1 MIKPLKNWLLQQ
13 NYLTLIAFIL
23 IFAMSAC
30 MNFSSDTWWLLR
42 TGQDILDQKSII
54 TTDLYSWTNL
64 NAYWPNHEWLTQLLM
79 YLVYSIGGLGL
90 IVLVFALLVTLTWLI
105 VYRLSPSSKKIT
117 LLLITLGIIDNISA
131 WSIRPQIISFLL
143 FISLIVL
150 IRQPK
155 FHWWIVPFM
164 LIWANLHAGFV
175 IGIVLLG
182 LVGIAAIIKR
192 ESIIH
197 WLMIGIAAV
206 IATMANPHGYKLWL
220 FTLNSLD
227 SSTYSFIEEWRSQSL
242 SNISSYPFFLLVGI
256 IGMVWYKKRY
266 KPSTSYD
273 WFLLLATI
281 LFGFMAFRSVRQS
294 IFFDGLAV
302 LFLAQMLA
310 SKQTSISKATKMESM
325 QLILVGITSVIAALL
340 ALFVWNQRESLLSE
354 PIIAALEQCPGNM
367 YNNYNIGG
375 ELIWFVPQ
383 KPVFIDNRFDP
394 YAKDFMQANVKMEQ
408 TGDYQAQFSQ
418 YTIGCAI
425 VENNSPLAKALTR
438 DGWQLQTNNLSYS
451 VFYQP

>member
-1 MIKPLKNWLLQQ
+1 MFKPLRNWLLQQ
-13 NYLTLIAFIL
+13 DYLTLIAFIL

-42 TGQDILDQKSII
+42 TGQDIFQQKSII
-54 TTDLYSWTNL
+54 TTDLHSWTNL
-64 NAYWPNHEWLTQLLM
+64 NAYWPNHEWLTQVLM

-90 IVLVFALLVTLTWLI
+90 IVIVFALLVTLTWLI
-105 VYRLSPSSKKIT
+105 IYRLSPSSSKIT

-155 FHWWIVPFM
+155 LHWWIVPYM

-192 ESIIH
+192 EAILH

-206 IATMANPHGYKLWL
+206 SATMINPHGYKLWL

-242 SNISSYPFFLLVGI
+242 SNISSYPFFLLVGV
-256 IGMVWYKKRY
+256 IGLVWYKKRY

-273 WFLLLATI
+273 WFLMLATL

-310 SKQTSISKATKMESM
+310 PKHPIPHKATKAESM
-325 QLILVGITSVIAALL
+325 QLILVGVTGIIAVGL
-340 ALFVWNQRESLLSE
+340 ALFVWNQREPLLSD

-367 YNNYNIGG
+367 YNSYNIGG
-375 ELIWFVPQ
+375 ELIWFAPQ

-394 YAKDFMQANVKMEQ
+394 YPKDFMQTNVSMEQ
-408 TGDYQAQFSQ
+408 TGDYQALFSK
-418 YTIGCAI
+418 YNIGCAI
-425 VENNSPLAKALTR
+425 IENNSPLDTALTR
-438 DGWQLQTNNLSYS
+438 DGWQRQTNNQSYS
-451 VFYQP
+451 VLYQP

>member
-1 MIKPLKNWLLQQ
+1 MLKALKNWLLQQ

-30 MNFSSDTWWLLR
+30 MNFGSDTWWLLR
-42 TGQDILDQKSII
+42 TGQDIFQQKSII
-54 TTDLYSWTNL
+54 TSDLYSWTNL
-64 NAYWPNHEWLTQLLM
+64 NADWPNHEWLTQLLM
-79 YLVYSIGGLGL
+79 YLIYSIGGLSL
-90 IVLVFALLVTLTWLI
+90 LVIVFALLVTLTWLI
-105 VYRLSPSSKKIT
+105 IYRISPTGSKLT
-117 LLLITLGIIDNISA
+117 LFLITLGIIDNINA
-131 WSIRPQIISFLL
+131 WSIRPQIISFFL

-155 FHWWIVPFM
+155 LHWWIVPFM
-164 LIWANLHAGFV
+164 LVWANLHAGFV

-182 LVGIAAIIKR
+182 LVGIAALIKR
-192 ESIIH
+192 EAIIH
-197 WLMIGIAAV
+197 WLLIGTVSV
-206 IATMANPHGYKLWL
+206 IATLANPHGYKLWL

-227 SSTYSFIEEWRSQSL
+227 SSTYSFIEEWRSQSIT
-242 SNISSYPFFLLVGI
+242 SINSYPFFLLVGLVGVI
-256 IGMVWYKKRY
+256 WYRKRF

-273 WFLLLATI
+273 WFLLLATM

-302 LFLAQMLA
+302 LCLAQMLA
-310 SKQTSISKATKMESM
+310 PKQAITVKSSKVEPIE
-325 QLILVGITSVIAALL
+325 LGLVGITSIIAILL
-340 ALFVWNQRESLLSE
+340 VFFVWNQRQPLLSE
-354 PIIAALEQCPGNM
+354 PILTALKQCPSNM
-367 YNNYNIGG
+367 YNSYDIGG
-375 ELIWFVPQ
+375 ELIWFLPQ

-394 YAKDFMQANVKMEQ
+394 YSRDFIQTNVAMEN
-408 TGDYQAQFSQ
+408 TGDYQAVFNQ

-425 VENNSPLAKALTR
+425 VENKSRLAQALQR

>member
-1 MIKPLKNWLLQQ
+1 MFKPLRNWLLQQ
-13 NYLTLIAFIL
+13 DYLSLIAFIL

-42 TGQDILDQKSII
+42 TGQDILHQKSII
-54 TTDLYSWTNL
+54 TSDLYSWTNL
-64 NAYWPNHEWLTQLLM
+64 NAYWPNHEWLTQVLM
-79 YLVYSIGGLGL
+79 YLIYAIGGLGL
-90 IVLVFALLVTLTWLI
+90 VVIAFALIVTLTWLI
-105 VYRLSPSSKKIT
+105 IYQLSPSSSKVT

-143 FISLIVL
+143 FISLIML
-150 IRQPK
+150 TRQPK
-155 FHWWIVPFM
+155 LHWWIVPYM
-164 LIWANLHAGFV
+164 LIWANLHAGFA

-192 ESIIH
+192 EAILH

-206 IATMANPHGYKLWL
+206 SATMINPHGYKLWL

-227 SSTYSFIEEWRSQSL
+227 SNTYSFIEEWRSQSL
-242 SNISSYPFFLLVGI
+242 SNISSYPFFLIVGVV
-256 IGMVWYKKRY
+256 GLVWYKKRY

-273 WFLLLATI
+273 WFLMLATL

-310 SKQTSISKATKMESM
+310 PKQLTHKATKAEPM
-325 QLILVGITSVIAALL
+325 QLILVGITGVIAVGL
-340 ALFVWNQRESLLSE
+340 ALFVWNQREPLLSE
-354 PIIAALEQCPGNM
+354 PIITALEQCPGNM
-367 YNNYNIGG
+367 YNSYNIGG
-375 ELIWFVPQ
+375 ELIWFAPQ

-394 YAKDFMQANVKMEQ
+394 YPKDFMQANVSMEQ
-408 TGDYQAQFSQ
+408 TGDYQALFSK
-418 YTIGCAI
+418 YNIGCAI
-425 VENNSPLAKALTR
+425 VENNSPLDTTLTS
-438 DGWQLQTNNLSYS
+438 DGWQRQTNNQSYS